1 MKSGMSGADW
11 DGRYREGTT
20 PWDKGYGAPPLEE
33 FLDRHPVTGTVL
45 VPGCGRGHDVRL
57 LADRGTEPLGLD
69 ISQAAIDLAS
79 ALPKTGA
86 ERYEVGDFL
95 EDGFR
100 LKGFDWV
107 FEHTCFCAIHPNQR
121 PDYVEAVRR
130 SLKPGGHFLAIFYV
144 NIENTES
151 PPFPVSETE
160 IDRLFHSFFETLE
173 SWVPGRSYPERA
185 GRESMR
191 LMRKRSETE
200 GDGSIGSHPLRL
212 R

>member
-1 MKSGMSGADW
+1 MGQVHSLGAMESGMSGADW

-20 PWDKGYGAPPLEE
+20 PWDKGFGAPPLAE
-33 FLDRHPVTGTVL
+33 FLDRHPVAGRVL

-57 LADRGTEPLGLD
+57 LAVHGAHPLGVD
-69 ISQAAIDLAS
+69 ISGLAVEQARAF
-79 ALPKTGA
+79 PKAGS
-86 ERYEVGDFL
+86 EEYRVDDFL
-95 EDGFR
+95 SAGFQ

-121 PDYVEAVRR
+121 PDYVEAVRK

-144 NIENTES
+144 NIENTEG
-151 PPFPVSETE
+151 PPFPVSEAG
-160 IDRLFHSFFETLE
+160 IDRLFHPFFETLE

-191 LMRKRSETE
+191 LMRKK
-200 GDGSIGSHPLRL
+200 
-212 R
+212 